1 MARKHLFIVAAEVS
15 AELNRGVLIAK
26 QLQLVASNARALA
39 LRAGDSAA
47 GFHPITDSI
56 DGLVRLT
63 LTTSSSINQKAQ
75 ELSKV
80 ATAGA
85 RALEVLNHFE
95 SVYLRAKDAA
105 FLNSLDRTRQQ
116 CHREFEQLNSTFS
129 KDSKH
134 LYALLN
140 SLYSELRV
148 ARIISTMLSVEASQV
163 EERFKDQ
170 LNAIADSVQEF
181 AEAIREHVLQSL
193 KLFSLFDKENYAI
206 KSSL

>member
-63 LTTSSSINQKAQ
+63 LTTSSAINHKAQ

-80 ATAGA
+80 ATAAA
-85 RALEVLNHFE
+85 RASEVLNHFE
-95 SVYLRAKDAA
+95 SVYHRAKDAE
-105 FLNSLDRTRQQ
+105 FLSSLDSTRTQ
-116 CHREFEQLNSTFS
+116 CHREFERLNLTFS
-129 KDSKH
+129 KDSKQ
-134 LYALLN
+134 LYALLH

-170 LNAIADSVQEF
+170 LNAIAESVQEF

-206 KSSL
+206 KSSI